1 MTQLVAMSTEVI
13 PVRGSQP
20 GKSDA
25 LNLFSVPKTD
35 ISINDFRISTFSPVG
50 TSITPLEINV
60 PELQEFVDLSRSYF
74 TLKLKL
80 TQNDGK
86 PLKSAS
92 KVFLVN
98 NLAHS
103 MIKQFVVRLNG
114 TLISPHTDNY
124 SYKAYLETLLNF
136 DREDGETLL
145 RPQGWVNAID
155 LPQVMIKTGSSD
167 FTPLKTSWTD
177 NQKAAHKALKEET
190 ERYVNDTDDTIY
202 EVQLRFKPHVEQFWF
217 NKVLRPG
224 VQMQFQ
230 VHFQN
235 PSFFTYAAEETTK
248 KLRLQESDVDM
259 RFHLCRSRLN
269 SSVYNNL
276 VQGMNNMATKVNY
289 PVVRNEIRTFTWDS
303 KSTTRFE
310 QEDVFQG
317 KVPLRT
323 VVAVLDND
331 AFNGHKTNYP
341 YAFLTQKIKTVKQIV
356 EGEEYPYETLEL
368 TGDDRND
375 YVGYFRWLQASGALI
390 KSQPNM
396 VRKKDWG
403 EYKNCT
409 LFMFNNVGSG
419 NADSGMLNPHKRGV
433 VRLEIESTG
442 VETHISTV
450 LVFGEFEN
458 LVETNYQ
465 VDVDYDIYH

>member
-1 MTQLVAMSTEVI
+1 MSTDVI

-20 GKSDA
+20 GKSSA

-60 PELQEFVDLSRSYF
+60 PEMQEFVDLSRSYF

-80 TQNDGK
+80 AQSDGK
-86 PLKSAS
+86 PIKTANRI
-92 KVFLVN
+92 FLVN

-114 TLISPHTDNY
+114 TLISPHTDTY
-124 SYKAYLETLLNF
+124 PYKAYLETLLNF
-136 DREDGETLL
+136 DREDGLTLL
-145 RPQGWVNAID
+145 RPQGWVNALD
-155 LPQVMIKTGSSD
+155 LPVSVVKTGSSD
-167 FTPLKTSWTD
+167 FTPAETNWTD
-177 NQKAAHKALKEET
+177 NQKASHKALKEEL
-190 ERYVNDTDDTIY
+190 ELYVNDTDDTFY
-202 EVQLRFKPHVEQFWF
+202 EVQLRFKPHVEPFWF
-217 NKVLRPG
+217 NKVMRPG

-230 VHFQN
+230 VHFQD
-235 PSFFTYAAEETTK
+235 SDFFSYRAPEQTK

-259 RFHLCRSRLN
+259 RFHLCRLRLN

-276 VQGMNNMATKVNY
+276 VQSMNNMAVKVNY

-303 KSTTRFE
+303 KSTSRFE

-317 KVPLRT
+317 RVPLRT
-323 VVAVLDND
+323 VVGVLANK
-331 AFNGHKTNYP
+331 AFNGAADYYP
-341 YAFLTQKIKTVKQIV
+341 YAFQKQKITKIKQIV

-390 KSQPNM
+390 KGAPNM
-396 VRKKDWG
+396 VRKIDWG
-403 EYKNCT
+403 EGKNCT

-419 NADSGMLNPHKRGV
+419 NADSGMLSPHKRGV
-433 VRLEIESTG
+433 VRLEIESSG
-442 VETHISTV
+442 VESHISTV

-458 LVETNYQ
+458 LVAVNYLA
-465 VDVDYDIYH
+465 DVDYDIYQ